1 MVFPPLWIRGRR
13 KQLRLLLY
21 LLREAPGELL
31 LPEVFRPLPSVGEY
45 HQAMVGMVHQGTCRV
60 KNRLRGHPS
69 VYIHCMWKEEKEQ
82 QMEWSSPSCISSTGD
97 PGHRGLFPAAPL
109 ECKIYPSS
117 GSSLFTQACRG
128 KSEAGHQYGARIKL
142 ELNCEDED
150 KIGLFFFP
158 VVGF

>member
-1 MVFPPLWIRGRR
+1 
-13 KQLRLLLY
+13 
-21 LLREAPGELL
+21 
-31 LPEVFRPLPSVGEY
+31 
-45 HQAMVGMVHQGTCRV
+45 
-60 KNRLRGHPS
+60 
-69 VYIHCMWKEEKEQ
+69 
-82 QMEWSSPSCISSTGD
+82 MEWSSPSCISSAGD

-150 KIGLFFFP
+150 KIGLFFSPLWAFKYNGLQMRNRTEIRGNG
-158 VVGF
+158 VN